1 MDDNDSQTGTHLSR
15 RAMGSHPPFRFVI
28 SGDLDDFA
36 AFCALI
42 RGDDPKD
49 AAKIAAMTARLT
61 RGTAALTDAERA
73 DHAPA
78 KPT

>member
-1 MDDNDSQTGTHLSR
+1 MPST
-15 RAMGSHPPFRFVI
+15 PPFRFVI

-49 AAKIAAMTARLT
+49 AEKIAAMTARLK

-78 KPT
+78 KPTT